1 MFFRTSPSPRTKRTT
16 LARAVGQACL
26 ALACMAAP
34 LPQALAAAPGQEHA
48 QARAYSVAAGPLQ
61 PALSRFAAEAKV
73 TVSFVPELVA
83 GKHTG
88 GLQGSYPAAAGL
100 RELLA
105 GTGLEAVERASGIF
119 VLRAAAAT
127 PASPATA
134 VNAASPAPA
143 MTPQEVTIVGA
154 AMRDGT
160 TEMSGSYQA
169 RYNNTATRL
178 TLSARETPQTIT
190 TITRQQ
196 LDDAG
201 LTSLDDALKTVSG
214 IFSQEQ
220 GTAGGTYYSR
230 GFTLQAQVDGLAT
243 PAGINSGNRSPK
255 FDNAFVDRIEVL
267 QGAAGLLSGAG
278 TPGGTVN
285 TVRKR
290 PTDGFQAQAEVQL
303 GSWNARRVVGDVS
316 TPLTA
321 SGKVRGRAVALH
333 DETDSFTD
341 YVNRDR
347 NAVYAIVEADLAPGT
362 TLSASV
368 QYQEDDSLNHY
379 GAPYAADGSDL
390 GLPRSKFWGDVNYRL
405 VRDYTIYS
413 AFLTQRLGNEWQ
425 LKASYSWQKMLNNIA
440 NFNSFAGSLNAATGA
455 GLSISR
461 IRESTSVMHVDTADV
476 YASGPFAVLGRK
488 HELVLGVN
496 GAVYRDE
503 ATGTG
508 STAGIPINIYSF
520 DPTGFGPVGNGVSTR
535 SKSKTT
541 NLGLYG
547 VARWNL
553 ADSLKLITGV
563 RSSDYKA
570 ENYVTGRVA
579 PKESGEITP
588 YAGLVYDLDAQY
600 SAYMSYS
607 DIFNPQTNRSIDGS
621 VLDPVVGAN
630 YELGIKGELL
640 DKRLNVSAAVFRLE
654 QSNLSVRDDSIPND
668 PGNACGGVCYTAA
681 GEVVSQGV
689 DLGANGKIGK
699 HLNVAAGYT
708 YVDAE
713 YRAGPQR
720 GQRFGPEQPQHN
732 VRLAANYQVPDS
744 AWSFGGNL
752 AGSSKIRRT
761 GGTGAAAWTIRQG
774 TLVLLGINAK
784 YQISRQT
791 QALLA
796 VSNLTD
802 RSYRSLYLLNH
813 SPYGEPRRV
822 SVNLKHTF

>member
-1 MFFRTSPSPRTKRTT
+1 MFSRTSQPLRAAQQP

-26 ALACMAAP
+26 MLACLAAP
-34 LPQALAAAPGQEHA
+34 LPQALAAGAGEA
-48 QARAYSVAAGPLQ
+48 SLQARAYSIPAGPLQ

-73 TVSFVPELVA
+73 TVSFVPALVA
-83 GKHTG
+83 GKRSG

-105 GTGLEAVERASGIF
+105 GTGLEAVARDGGIF
-119 VLRAAAAT
+119 VLQTARAAPGN
-127 PASPATA
+127 PAGPEHAIA
-134 VNAASPAPA
+134 
-143 MTPQEVTIVGA
+143 PQEVTIVGA

-160 TEMSGSYQA
+160 TEGSGSYQA
-169 RYNNTATRL
+169 RHNSTATRL

-196 LDDAG
+196 MDDAG

-230 GFTLQAQVDGLAT
+230 GFNLQAQVDGLAT

-255 FDNAFVDRIEVL
+255 FDNAFVDRVEVL
-267 QGAAGLLSGAG
+267 QGAAGLLTGAG
-278 TPGGTVN
+278 APGGTVN
-285 TVRKR
+285 SVRKR

-303 GSWNARRVVGDVS
+303 GSWDARRVVGDVS

-321 SGKVRGRAVALH
+321 SGRVRGRVVALH
-333 DETDSFTD
+333 DENESFTD

-390 GLPRSKFWGDVNYRL
+390 GLPRSAFWGDVNYRL

-413 AFLTQRLGNEWQ
+413 AGLTQRLGGEWQ
-425 LKASYSWQKMLNNIA
+425 LKANYSWQKMLNNID
-440 NFNSFAGSLNAATGA
+440 NFNSFAGSLNPVTGG

-461 IRESTSVMHVDTADV
+461 IRKSTSVMHVDTADV

-488 HELVLGVN
+488 HELALGMN

-508 STAGIPINIYSF
+508 STAAIPINLYSF
-520 DPTGFGPVGNGVSTR
+520 DPTGFGPVGDGNPTR

-553 ADSLKLITGV
+553 SDSLKLITGL
-563 RSSDYKA
+563 RSSSYEV

-588 YAGLVYDLDAQY
+588 YAGLVFDLDAQY

-607 DIFNPQTNRSIDGS
+607 DIFNPQSNRSVDGS
-621 VLDPVVGAN
+621 FLDPVVGAN
-630 YELGIKGELL
+630 YEVGIKGELL

-654 QSNLSVRDDSIPND
+654 QSNLSVRDDSVPVD
-668 PGNACGGVCYTAA
+668 PGNACGGTCYTAA

-689 DLGANGKIGK
+689 DLGVNGKVGAN
-699 HLNVAAGYT
+699 LNLAAGYT

-713 YRAGPQR
+713 YKAGPQR
-720 GQRFGPEQPQHN
+720 GQRFGAEQPQHSL
-732 VRLAANYQVPDS
+732 RLAANYQLPDS

-752 AGSSKIRRT
+752 AGSSKIYRT
-761 GGTGAAAWTIRQG
+761 GGAGASAWIIRQG
-774 TLVLLGINAK
+774 TLVLLGVHAK
-784 YQISRQT
+784 YQITRQT

-796 VSNLTD
+796 VSNLAD

-822 SVNLKHTF
+822 SLNLKHTF